1 MSYWR
6 NESESDPVKMLIDR
20 SKGRDESGN
29 VDGEI
34 KSESVLLEGGV
45 GVGLRVGDVGGGH
58 GLLPMSIPHLE
69 LISFRCLVDLLFH
82 AISFFI

>member
-1 MSYWR
+1 MKVSY
-6 NESESDPVKMLIDR
+6 S
-20 SKGRDESGN
+20 RDESEN

-58 GLLPMSIPHLE
+58 GLLPMSIPHLDFI
-69 LISFRCLVDLLFH
+69 LFRCLVNLLFH
-82 AISFFI
+82 AISFT